1 MTNPNDAI
9 GTPAAYDGRGSVNG
23 YGDGLGTLSGRGV
36 ISGWN
41 CRPKSGMTV
50 QIGGQSAIRDIAL
63 AEDNA
68 NNRVTIN
75 NRSAAPV
82 ELTIS
87 AAPSTNNRIDAIVA
101 YVDQPATGDNS
112 TSDNPDAC
120 GIIVVKGTVAAS
132 PSAPTEAQ
140 IRTAITADGATG
152 SSAYYVVLS
161 TIRVGTNVST
171 IGAGVITQGAR
182 VRPTIPSS
190 TITAAMIAANAVTNG
205 KISLSKSTVTPGWTK
220 VQLGTTINLYF
231 ATGNLSISQ
240 GGNSW
245 QNYVVLTAPTGFNS
259 AHEFYGFVSGLSND
273 AAEIVTGMVGGSGQ
287 VIVQVNNQYAGAVSN
302 PVEWKALLVEFL

>member
-23 YGDGLGTLSGRGV
+23 YGDPLGLVDARGIV
-36 ISGWN
+36 SGWN

-50 QIGGQSAIRDIAL
+50 QIGGQSAVRDIAI

-82 ELTIS
+82 DLTIS
-87 AAPSTNNRIDAIVA
+87 AAPSTNNRIDAVVA

-152 SSAYYVVLS
+152 SSAYYVVLA

-171 IGAGVITQGAR
+171 IGAGVITQGTR
-182 VRPTIPSS
+182 VKPTIPSS
-190 TITAAMIAANAVTNG
+190 TITAAMIAASAVTNG

-240 GGNSW
+240 AGSSW
-245 QNYVVLTAPTGFNS
+245 QNYVAITAPSGFNS

-273 AAEIVTGMVGGSGQ
+273 AAEIVTGMVGGAGQ
-287 VIVQVNNQYAGAVSN
+287 VIVQVNNQYAGAVSS

>member
-23 YGDGLGTLSGRGV
+23 YGDGLGTLDGRGV

-82 ELTIS
+82 DLTIS

-120 GIIVVKGTVAAS
+120 GIIVVKGTVAAN

-152 SSAYYVVLS
+152 SSAYYVVLA

-190 TITAAMIAANAVTNG
+190 TITAAMIAASAVTNG
-205 KISLSKSTVTPGWTK
+205 KINLSKSTVTPGWTK

-240 GGNSW
+240 GGSTW
-245 QNYVVLTAPTGFNS
+245 QNYVVLTAPSGFNS

-273 AAEIVTGMVGGSGQ
+273 AAEIVTGMVGGAGQ

>member
-23 YGDGLGTLSGRGV
+23 YGDPLGLVTARGIV
-36 ISGWN
+36 SGWN

-50 QIGGQSAIRDIAL
+50 QIGGQSAIRDVAI

-82 ELTIS
+82 DLTIS

-101 YVDQPATGDNS
+101 YVDQPATGDSS

-140 IRTAITADGATG
+140 IRTAITSDGATG
-152 SSAYYVVLS
+152 SSAYYVVLA

-171 IGAGVITQGAR
+171 IGSGVITQG
-182 VRPTIPSS
+182 
-190 TITAAMIAANAVTNG
+190 
-205 KISLSKSTVTPGWTK
+205 TVVK
-220 VQLGTTINLYF
+220 LGTDKLPAIGHDQIDFSGIVKLLWTNANPTNTF
-231 ATGNLSISQ
+231 AA
-240 GGNSW
+240 
-245 QNYVVLTAPTGFNS
+245 QNVNI
-259 AHEFYGFVSGLSND
+259 SGLSGYTFIGIIFCTHTSQQANAKMVIARYSDGGATLESANNSNTIDRESTFTSSQVQFSDGRLNATTDND
-273 AAEIVTGMVGGSGQ
+273 RAI
-287 VIVQVNNQYAGAVSN
+287 
-302 PVEWKALLVEFL
+302 PKAIYGFKF